1 MDNVDNITKIVDNI
15 TNLHKNLT
23 SRSKCVYN
31 DIDQFFKSV
40 RKDDI
45 MSEFLQHDDARKNRI
60 LEAALIE
67 FSDKGYKKAST
78 NTIVREAKVSKG
90 LLFHYFISKK
100 ELYIHIY
107 NYALD
112 TITNELYAEVNFADR
127 DVLSRLY
134 ASTLQKIESYS
145 KHDLF
150 TNLFEKH
157 ALVED
162 DEIIER
168 TAKASVK
175 YSNESY
181 NKIFSDIDYYLF
193 NEKVN
198 IDRALDVVKWTID
211 RISMDWIIKHG
222 NTYKSEAFDELREEI
237 EVYLD
242 LFRDS
247 FYK

>member
-1 MDNVDNITKIVDNI
+1 MDNVENYMLFVDNFS
-15 TNLHKNLT
+15 NLHKNLT
-23 SRSKCVYN
+23 IRSKCVVMILTN
-31 DIDQFFKSV
+31 FLKLL
-40 RKDDI
+40 RKGDI
-45 MSEFLQHDDARKNRI
+45 MSEFLQHDDARRNRI

-78 NTIVREAKVSKG
+78 NTIVREARVSKG

-107 NYALD
+107 NYALN
-112 TITNELYAEVNFADR
+112 TITNELYEGVNFADR

-145 KHDLF
+145 NHDLF
-150 TNLFEKH
+150 TSLFERH
-157 ALVED
+157 IDVED
-162 DEIIER
+162 EEILLR
-168 TAKASVK
+168 TKKISILYAAD
-175 YSNESY
+175 SY
-181 NKIFSDIDYYLF
+181 KKLFSDIDYFLF

-198 IDRALDVVKWTID
+198 INRSLDVIRWTID
-211 RISMDWIIKHG
+211 RISTEWVKK
-222 NTYKSEAFDELREEI
+222 YKNVYKLQAFDELREEI

-242 LFRDS
+242 LFRDT

>member
-1 MDNVDNITKIVDNI
+1 
-15 TNLHKNLT
+15 
-23 SRSKCVYN
+23 
-31 DIDQFFKSV
+31 
-40 RKDDI
+40 

-67 FSDKGYKKAST
+67 FADKGYKKAST

-112 TITNELYAEVNFADR
+112 TITNELYAGVNFADK
-127 DVLSRLY
+127 DVLARLY

-145 KHDLF
+145 KHNLF
-150 TNLFEKH
+150 TSLFEKH
-157 ALVED
+157 AFVED
-162 DEIIER
+162 EEILTR
-168 TAKASVK
+168 SAQASVK
-175 YSNESY
+175 YSKESY
-181 NKIFSDIDYYLF
+181 SKIFSDLDYFLF

-198 IDRALDVVKWTID
+198 IDRCLDVVRWTID
-211 RISMDWIIKHG
+211 RISMDWIVKHG
-222 NTYKSEAFDELREEI
+222 NTYKDEAFDELREEI

-242 LFRDS
+242 LFRDA